1 MHFFTR
7 IMSNLKVSH
16 KLYGGFGIV
25 LLLVMIASGV
35 GAVRFFIIHD
45 LYVKT
50 TILNEMN
57 HYLDQSKMARVKY
70 SFTFA
75 DDNIKNLNTYI
86 SQASQQK
93 EKAKALTWETEYL
106 SDFNKLDQDFSDYD
120 TDLNTM
126 KTAANAVVETA
137 KKISQMNAS
146 DALTAFMTN
155 LSVGAD
161 ENALSMQK
169 EALSL
174 LFLKLVNSTYTLQ
187 RENSEAA
194 FNAQKQ
200 VYAESKTSYDAL
212 ASSVSDDRRR
222 VVDSFW
228 QAFENYHQTA
238 EQYYAQLGQ
247 LKTTDVKFRATGDR
261 MTSDIGSILQKLGA
275 KNDDI
280 INSSVLQTLILGA
293 IAIVFGLLIAWSV
306 TRQITRPIITNLK
319 LAERIAGGDLSANV
333 TVERHDELGQ
343 LTTAMMVMT
352 EKLRHLMTDIRQSVY
367 SVESASSDIASGNN
381 DLSSRTEQQS
391 AAIVET
397 AASMEELTATVKNNA
412 DNARHASQIAGEA
425 STNANRGGD
434 IINRVINTMSDI
446 SGSSKKISDITT
458 VINSIAFQTNILA
471 LNAAVEAARAGEQ
484 GRGFAVVASEVR
496 SLAQRS
502 SQAAKEIESL
512 ISESVSRVDTGT
524 ELVSQA
530 GTTMDDIVASVSRV
544 NDIMGEISS
553 ASDEQSRGIAQIGS
567 AVAEM
572 DTTIQQNAS
581 MVSESSAAAN
591 SLQEQASKL
600 AKLMSVFRISDSDVA
615 GLPRLQGSNT
625 GNGNSGNKAAP
636 RLPTLASRDN
646 GNDNWT
652 TF

>member
-7 IMSNLKVSH
+7 IMSNFKVSH

-25 LLLVMIASGV
+25 LLLVMLASAV
-35 GAVRFFIIHD
+35 GAIRFFIIHD

-57 HYLDQSKMARVKY
+57 HQVDQSKMARVKY

-75 DDNIKNLNTYI
+75 DEHITNLTKYI
-86 SQASQQK
+86 DQARADK
-93 EKAKALTWETEYL
+93 EKAKALSWEDEYL
-106 SDFNKLDQDFSDYD
+106 SDFKKLDEDFTDYD
-120 TDLNTM
+120 TDLNTL
-126 KTAANAVVETA
+126 KSAVNSVVATTS
-137 KKISQMNAS
+137 KIGQMDAD
-146 DALTAFMTN
+146 DALTAFMN
-155 LSVGAD
+155 HFPVSAD
-161 ENALSMQK
+161 ENTLATQK
-169 EALSL
+169 ETLSL
-174 LFLKLVNSTYTLQ
+174 LFLKLVNRTYILQ
-187 RENSEAA
+187 KENSEAA

-200 VYAESKTSYDAL
+200 TYAESQAAYAAL
-212 ASSVSDDRRR
+212 SSLLNDERRQAA
-222 VVDSFW
+222 DSFW
-228 QAFENYHQTA
+228 QNFANYHQIA
-238 EQYYAQLGQ
+238 EQYYAQLSQ
-247 LKTTDVKFRATGDR
+247 LKAADIKFRATGDQ
-261 MTSDIGSILQKLGA
+261 MTSDIGNIVQKLSA
-275 KNDDI
+275 RNDDI
-280 INSSVLQTLILGA
+280 INSSVLQTLMLGA

-306 TRQITRPIITNLK
+306 TRQVTRPIITNLQ

-352 EKLRHLMTDIRQSVY
+352 EKLRHLMTDIRQSVH
-367 SVESASSDIASGNN
+367 SVERAASDIASGNH

-412 DNARHASQIAGEA
+412 DNARHASKIAGEA
-425 STNANRGGD
+425 SNNANRGGD
-434 IINRVINTMSDI
+434 IIHRVVTTMSDI
-446 SGSSKKISDITT
+446 SGSSKKISDITS

-512 ISESVSRVDTGT
+512 ISESVSRVDAGT

-530 GTTMDDIVASVSRV
+530 GTTMDDIVTSVSRV
-544 NDIMGEISS
+544 NDIMGEIAS
-553 ASDEQSRGIAQIGS
+553 ASDEQSRGIAQIGN

-581 MVSESSAAAN
+581 MVSESAVAASA
-591 SLQEQASKL
+591 LQEQASRL
-600 AKLMSVFRISDSDVA
+600 AKLMSIFRISDADIAARPALSRASV
-615 GLPRLQGSNT
+615 NNENV
-625 GNGNSGNKAAP
+625 GNNPTA

-646 GNDNWT
+646 GSDNWT

>member
-106 SDFNKLDQDFSDYD
+106 SDFNKLDQDFADYD

-146 DALTAFMTN
+146 DALTAFMTT

-161 ENALSMQK
+161 ENALSTQ
-169 EALSL
+169 
-174 LFLKLVNSTYTLQ
+174 STYTLQ

-200 VYAESKTSYDAL
+200 VYAESKVAYDAL
-212 ASSVSDDRRR
+212 ASSVSGDRRR
-222 VVDSFW
+222 VVDAFW

-238 EQYYAQLGQ
+238 EQYYARLGQ

-319 LAERIAGGDLSANV
+319 LAERIAGGDLSATV

-524 ELVSQA
+524 ALVSQA

-600 AKLMSVFRISDSDVA
+600 AKLMSVFRISDSDAA
-615 GLPRLQGSNT
+615 GLPRLQRSNS

-646 GNDNWT
+646 GSDNWT

>member
-35 GAVRFFIIHD
+35 GAIRFFIIHD

-50 TILNEMN
+50 TMLNEMN

-75 DDNIKNLNTYI
+75 DDNIKNLSTYI
-86 SQASQQK
+86 NQANQQK
-93 EKAKALTWETEYL
+93 EKAKALSWEEGYL
-106 SDFNKLDQDFSDYD
+106 ADFKKLDQDFVDYD
-120 TDLNTM
+120 ADLNTL
-126 KTAANAVVETA
+126 KAAANAVINTA
-137 KKISQMNAS
+137 KQINQLNAS

-155 LSVGAD
+155 FTVNTD
-161 ENALSMQK
+161 ETALSMQK
-169 EALSL
+169 EAFSL
-174 LFLKLVNSTYTLQ
+174 LFMKLVNSTYILQ
-187 RENSEAA
+187 KENSEAA

-200 VYAESKTSYDAL
+200 VYAASKASYDAL
-212 ASSVSDDRRR
+212 ASSVSGDRRR
-222 VVDSFW
+222 SVDSFW
-228 QAFENYHQTA
+228 QAFENYHQKA
-238 EQYYAQLGQ
+238 EQYYTQQGQ
-247 LKTTDVKFRATGDR
+247 LKAIDVKFRATGDR
-261 MTSDIGSILQKLGA
+261 MTSDIGSILQKLGT

-293 IAIVFGLLIAWSV
+293 IAIVFGLLVAWSV

-367 SVESASSDIASGNN
+367 SVESASSDIAAGNN

-425 STNANRGGD
+425 STNANRGGE

-512 ISESVSRVDTGT
+512 ISESVSRVDAGT
-524 ELVSQA
+524 ELVSRA

-572 DTTIQQNAS
+572 DTTIQQNAA
-581 MVSESSAAAN
+581 MVSESSVAAN
-591 SLQEQASKL
+591 SLQEQASTL
-600 AKLMSVFRISDSDVA
+600 AKLMSVFRISDADVA
-615 GLPRLQGSNT
+615 GLSRLQGSGS
-625 GNGNSGNKAAP
+625 GNGNSGNKPTA

-646 GNDNWT
+646 GSDNWT

>member
-7 IMSNLKVSH
+7 VMSNLKVSH

-25 LLLVMIASGV
+25 LLLVMMASGV

-86 SQASQQK
+86 SQANQQK
-93 EKAKALTWETEYL
+93 EKAKALTWEEGYL
-106 SDFNKLDQDFSDYD
+106 SDFNNLDQDFKDYD
-120 TDLNTM
+120 TDLNTL
-126 KTAANAVVETA
+126 KAAANAVVATA
-137 KKISQMNAS
+137 KKIGQMNAS

-155 LSVGAD
+155 FPVGAD
-161 ENALSMQK
+161 ENALAMQK
-169 EALSL
+169 DAFSL
-174 LFLKLVNSTYTLQ
+174 LFLKLVNSTYILQ
-187 RENSEAA
+187 KENSEAA

-200 VYAESKTSYDAL
+200 VYAASKASYDSL
-212 ASSVSDDRRR
+212 ASSVSGDRRR

-238 EQYYAQLGQ
+238 EQYYVQLGQ
-247 LKTTDVKFRATGDR
+247 LKTTDVKFRATGDK
-261 MTSDIGSILQKLGA
+261 MTSDIGNILQKLGA

-280 INSSVLQTLILGA
+280 INSSVLQTLVLGA

-367 SVESASSDIASGNN
+367 SVESAASDIAVGNN

-446 SGSSKKISDITT
+446 SGSSKKISDITS

-512 ISESVSRVDTGT
+512 ISESVSRVGAGT
-524 ELVSQA
+524 DLVSQA

-572 DTTIQQNAS
+572 DTTIQQNAA
-581 MVSESSAAAN
+581 MVSESSVAAN

-600 AKLMSVFRISDSDVA
+600 AKLMSVFRISDTDVA
-615 GLPRLQGSNT
+615 GLPRLQGSGT
-625 GNGNSGNKAAP
+625 GNSNSGNKTTV

-646 GNDNWT
+646 GSDNWT